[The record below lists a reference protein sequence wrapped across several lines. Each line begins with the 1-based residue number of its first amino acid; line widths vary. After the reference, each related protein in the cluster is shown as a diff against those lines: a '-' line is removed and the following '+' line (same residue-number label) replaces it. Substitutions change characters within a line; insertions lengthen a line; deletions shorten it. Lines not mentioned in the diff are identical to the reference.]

1 MRILTISLDLGP
13 LSSPERLEAAVR
25 AVRVAASVGSSAERN
40 RVRREAEGLMKWP
53 TDSDLS
59 SALERLSQG
68 SEEGAH
74 YQARRLLEARRR
86 LREDAPRFPPEYWFE
101 YWYESQKGRGRMAK
115 WIEGTGYERAL
126 ASGLPTPLM
135 SAGAFNLDDLNPG
148 LYWALVADY
157 ISQHFSDEPITVRE
171 LTYRNPF
178 GEELA
183 AVDAAAGALEKT
195 AGVIETSATLGSRR
209 RLKKVEADLAEA
221 TFDDRVERSS
231 IDVESRRED
240 LRRQQIENEIAEQ
253 ELLAKR
259 IANAREMEALGL
271 DRRRNALIDHF
282 FDSGQLD
289 EAEAIAALDG
299 GDANA
304 LLMFAANQPQLE
316 QRYEPDDDR
325 GQ

>member
-1 MRILTISLDLGP
+1 MRVLTISLDLGP
-13 LSSPERLEAAVR
+13 SVSPERLETVVR
-25 AVRVAASVGSSAERN
+25 AVRVATNVGTSAERN

-59 SALERLSQG
+59 AAVERLPEG
-68 SEEGAH
+68 SEDSPW

-86 LREDAPRFPPEYWFE
+86 LREEAPRFPPDFWFE
-101 YWYESQKGRGRMAK
+101 YWYDSRKGRSRTAK

-126 ASGLPTPLM
+126 ASGLPAPLM
-135 SAGAFNLDDLNPG
+135 SGAAFNLDDLNPG
-148 LYWALVADY
+148 LYRALVADH
-157 ISQHFSDEPITVRE
+157 ISRNSSDEPIVVRE

-183 AVDAAAGALEKT
+183 AADAAAGALQKT

-209 RLKKVEADLAEA
+209 RLKKVEADVAEA
-221 TFDDRVERSS
+221 TLDDQVERSS
-231 IDVESRRED
+231 IEVGSRRED
-240 LRRQQIENEIAEQ
+240 LRRQRIENEIAEQ

-289 EAEAIAALDG
+289 EAEAIAALDD

-304 LLMFAANQPQLE
+304 LLAFATNPPELE
-316 QRYEPDDDR
+316 QHYEPEDGL